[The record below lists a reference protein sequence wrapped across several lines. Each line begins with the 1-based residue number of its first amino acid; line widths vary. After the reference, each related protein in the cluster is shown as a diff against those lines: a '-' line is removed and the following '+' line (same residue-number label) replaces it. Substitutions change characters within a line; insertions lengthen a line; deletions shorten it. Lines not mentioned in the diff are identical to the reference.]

1 MTETTQWLT
10 ATEAAQHLRVAHRT
24 VLLWAKTGKIPA
36 HKLSGAARITY
47 RFCADELDSFLRGE
61 MEHSQ

>member
-1 MTETTQWLT
+1 MTQWMN
-10 ATEAAQHLRVAHRT
+10 AVEAAAYLRVAHRT
-24 VLLWAKTGKIPA
+24 ILAWAKRGVIPA

-61 MEHSQ
+61 MERSK

>member
-1 MTETTQWLT
+1 MTAWLN
-10 ATEAAQHLRVAHRT
+10 AAEAAAYLRVSHRT
-24 VLLWAKTGKIPA
+24 VLLWAKSGHIPA

-61 MEHSQ
+61 MEQPK